1 MKKPEWFT
9 REMMKKRPG
18 GSLIIRRFDDK
29 TLTLTDI
36 FNYGKNQSSEG
47 YDVGYRDALSAE
59 KDKGSKHD

>member
-1 MKKPEWFT
+1 
-9 REMMKKRPG
+9 MKKRPG

-59 KDKGSKHD
+59 KDKGPKHD